1 MTRSDAE
8 PGDVDGFPDLRQI
21 VHALDEIEALQYDT
35 QSRGDPSSR
44 GDILLPARM
53 IPVPKSI
60 SPEAQA
66 LLAAA
71 VAHSRAEP
79 LPPHE
84 SAPEVWR
91 RLIGQFDSMILS
103 MLAGWEGARDLDTR
117 VEVASAVRVYVTVP
131 PSAVDDAC
139 YLDLHGGGLISGGG
153 EACRLMGCLT
163 AATVGLR
170 TCSPDYRMPPDH
182 PHPAALDDCVA
193 VYRMLVE
200 RYGADRVIVGGASAG
215 GNLAAALVL
224 RARDE
229 GLPMPAGLV
238 LCTPEL
244 DLTESGDTFAS
255 LRNVDAV
262 LPLPLMEANLL
273 YAAGADLSSPLL
285 SPLFGDFSKGF
296 PRTFLQSGTRDLFL
310 SNTVRMH
317 RALRRA
323 GVEVELHVF
332 EAMPHGGFGGAP
344 EDAELSGEIRRFVA
358 DCLRPA

>member
-1 MTRSDAE
+1 VIRSGAG
-8 PGDVDGFPDLRQI
+8 PGDVDGFLRARQI
-21 VHALDEIEALQYDT
+21 MHTLDGIEALPDDT
-35 QSRGDPSSR
+35 LSSGDPSSF
-44 GDILLPARM
+44 GALLLPART

-79 LPPHE
+79 MPSHE

-91 RLIGQFDSMILS
+91 GLIEQYDSMILS
-103 MLAGWEGARDLDTR
+103 MFAGWEGARDLDTR
-117 VEVASAVRVYVTVP
+117 VEVAGAVRVYVIAH

-139 YLDLHGGGLISGGG
+139 YLDVHGGGLISGGG
-153 EACRLMGCLT
+153 EACRLMGCQT
-163 AATVGLR
+163 AATVGMR
-170 TCSPDYRMPPDH
+170 TYAPDYRMPPDH
-182 PHPAALDDCVA
+182 PYPAALDDCVA
-193 VYRMLVE
+193 VYRRLVE

-224 RARDE
+224 RARGE
-229 GLPMPAGLV
+229 GLPMPAGL
-238 LCTPEL
+238 LLRTPEL
-244 DLTESGDTFAS
+244 DLTESGDTFET
-255 LRNVDAV
+255 LRNVDPV
-262 LPLPLMEANLL
+262 LPLPLMQANLL
-273 YAAGADLSSPLL
+273 YAAGADLSSPSL

-323 GVEVELHVF
+323 GVEAELHVF
-332 EAMPHGGFGGAP
+332 EAMPHGGFGDAP
-344 EDAELSGEIRRFVA
+344 EDAELSGEMRRFVA
-358 DCLRPA
+358 GCLRQA